1 MNVAVAEQQTKSSD
15 NTKTSNDYY
24 TVEDFAHL
32 VNSTHYDNDDNA
44 VFFCERVVEEE
55 FPGVGSQIVV
65 YRRKFNRKT
74 RKFDEVDDT
83 AVYARDVLEYC
94 KREDNIVKMQSIMKS
109 DGKWFLVVNVY
120 DEI

>member
-1 MNVAVAEQQTKSSD
+1 M
-15 NTKTSNDYY
+15 
-24 TVEDFAHL
+24 
-32 VNSTHYDNDDNA
+32 
-44 VFFCERVVEEE
+44 VEEE

-109 DGKWFLVVNVY
+109 DGKWFLLLLVDIY